1 METKTLLR
9 LIKDDISHL
18 QGITDDFTMESL
30 PSSDEAELALVR
42 AKALVRQLEL
52 LQKRTESANTEIAI
66 LKPAE
71 EPKAEIPV
79 YNPAE
84 PEPVLASDEGTEIN
98 TGYTPTEDER
108 AIIRSELEPLPA
120 AVTPLTEKEIIAE
133 TTAQP
138 EQSVAENDQEEEKA
152 AHIEPPGESNQLVN
166 DILSQDRSESGYQ
179 LIPIPNI
186 WDGIGINDRILFIR
200 ELFENNSSKFE
211 AAVKS
216 INQLDTIQEAVNF
229 LKLNFVWHKSEA
241 SQKFLVLV
249 KRRFTN

>member
-52 LQKRTESANTEIAI
+52 LQKRTAGANTEIAT

-79 YNPAE
+79 YSPAG
-84 PEPVLASDEGTEIN
+84 PEPVLESGQGAEMDIRLIA
-98 TGYTPTEDER
+98 PEDER
-108 AIIRSELEPLPA
+108 AIIRTDIELLPA
-120 AVTPLTEKEIIAE
+120 ADTPLTEKEIIAE
-133 TTAQP
+133 TTVQP
-138 EQSVAENDQEEEKA
+138 EPSIAENYREEEKA

-166 DILSQDRSESGYQ
+166 EILSQDRSESGYQ